1 MNLVTPDLGLIFWMT
16 LSFAI
21 LLFILGKFAWT
32 PILKTLRD
40 RENAI
45 EESLNQ
51 AEKAREEMKLLK
63 AHNEELLIKAKE
75 ERDAILKE
83 ARIIRDNII
92 EESRTKANVEYNRII
107 ESAKESIH
115 FEKMAAI
122 TELKN
127 QIATLSIEIAEK
139 ILKDQLS
146 DVENQKKHIDKI
158 MDNINF
164 N

>member
-1 MNLVTPDLGLIFWMT
+1 MSLVTPDLGLIFWMT

-21 LLFILGKFAWT
+21 LLFVLGKFAWS
-32 PILKTLRD
+32 PILKTLKD

-45 EESLNQ
+45 EDSLNQ
-51 AEKAREEMKLLK
+51 AEKAREEMKQLK

-83 ARIIRDNII
+83 ARIIRDKLV
-92 EESRTKANVEYNRII
+92 EESRTKANFEYYRII

-127 QIATLSIEIAEK
+127 QIATLSIDIAEK
-139 ILKDQLS
+139 ILKDQLT
-146 DVENQKKHIDKI
+146 DIETQKNHINKM

>member
-1 MNLVTPDLGLIFWMT
+1 MSLVTPDLGLIFWMT

-21 LLFILGKFAWT
+21 LLFVLGKFAWS
-32 PILKTLRD
+32 PILKTLKD

-45 EESLNQ
+45 EDSLNQ
-51 AEKAREEMKLLK
+51 AEKAREEMKQLK

-83 ARIIRDNII
+83 ARIIRDKLV
-92 EESRTKANVEYNRII
+92 EESRTKANLEYSRII

-127 QIATLSIEIAEK
+127 QIATLSIDIAEK
-139 ILKDQLS
+139 ILKDQLT
-146 DVENQKKHIDKI
+146 DIETQKNHINKM

>member
-1 MNLVTPDLGLIFWMT
+1 MILVTPDIGLIFWMT
-16 LSFAI
+16 LSFSI
-21 LLFILGKFAWT
+21 LLFILGKFAWK
-32 PILKTLRD
+32 PILKTLKD
-40 RENAI
+40 REDAI

-51 AEKAREEMKLLK
+51 AEKAREEMKQLK
-63 AHNEELLIKAKE
+63 AHNEELLQQAKE

-92 EESRTKANVEYNRII
+92 EESRTKANQEYNRII

-115 FEKMAAI
+115 YEKMAAI

-127 QIATLSIEIAEK
+127 QIATLSIDIAEK
-139 ILKDQLS
+139 ILKEQLS
-146 DVENQKKHIDKI
+146 DVENQKKHIDKM

>member
-1 MNLVTPDLGLIFWMT
+1 MSLVTPDIGLIFWMT
-16 LSFAI
+16 LSFSI
-21 LLFILGKFAWT
+21 LLFILGKFAWK
-32 PILKTLRD
+32 PILKTLKD
-40 RENAI
+40 REDAI

-51 AEKAREEMKLLK
+51 AEKAREEMKQLK
-63 AHNEELLIKAKE
+63 AHNEELLQQAKE

-92 EESRTKANVEYNRII
+92 EESRTKANQEYNRII

-115 FEKMAAI
+115 YEKMAAI

-127 QIATLSIEIAEK
+127 QIATLSIDIAEK
-139 ILKDQLS
+139 ILKEQLS
-146 DVENQKKHIDKI
+146 DIENQKKHIDKM

>member
-1 MNLVTPDLGLIFWMT
+1 MSLVTPDIGLIFWMT
-16 LSFAI
+16 LSFSI
-21 LLFILGKFAWT
+21 LLFILGKFAWK
-32 PILKTLRD
+32 PILKTLKD
-40 RENAI
+40 REDAI
-45 EESLNQ
+45 EDSLNQ
-51 AEKAREEMKLLK
+51 AEKAREEMKQLK
-63 AHNEELLIKAKE
+63 AHNEELLQQAKE

-92 EESRTKANVEYNRII
+92 EESRTKANQEYNRII

-115 FEKMAAI
+115 YEKMAAI

-127 QIATLSIEIAEK
+127 QIATLSIDIAEK
-139 ILKDQLS
+139 ILKEQLS
-146 DVENQKKHIDKI
+146 DVENQKKHIDKM

>member
-1 MNLVTPDLGLIFWMT
+1 MSLVTPDIGLIFWMT
-16 LSFAI
+16 LSFSI
-21 LLFILGKFAWT
+21 LLFILGKFAWK
-32 PILKTLRD
+32 PILKTLKD
-40 RENAI
+40 REDAI

-51 AEKAREEMKLLK
+51 AEKAREEMKQLK
-63 AHNEELLIKAKE
+63 AHNEELLQQAKE

-92 EESRTKANVEYNRII
+92 EESRTKANQEYNRII

-115 FEKMAAI
+115 YEKMAAI

-127 QIATLSIEIAEK
+127 QIATLSIDIAEK
-139 ILKDQLS
+139 ILKEQLS
-146 DVENQKKHIDKI
+146 DVENQKKHIDKM